1 MFWKKEAVNCMENQY
16 FTQKEREEARKWAED
31 SSWVVRKC
39 YDEDEEYMECVRDI
53 MENPVFQSMDL
64 FMQHGDTTCKV
75 HCIKVSYLS
84 YCICRRFGWDYVEA
98 ARAGLLHDLF
108 LYDWHTHAKET
119 GEHFHGFTHPRK
131 ALENA
136 EKYFDLTD
144 REKDMI
150 LRHMWP
156 LTPIPPKSREG
167 MAIIYADKFC
177 GLAETAGRFKRWV
190 LYGLRMGHTA

>member
-1 MFWKKEAVNCMENQY
+1 MREEY
-16 FTQKEREEARKWAED
+16 FTREEKEKVVRWAKD
-31 SSWVVRKC
+31 SSWVSQERF
-39 YDEDEEYMECVRDI
+39 DEDEEYMACVRDI
-53 MENPVFQSMDL
+53 MENPVFQSMDS
-64 FMQHGDTTCKV
+64 FMQHGDTTCKE

-84 YCICRRFGWDYVEA
+84 YCICRRRGWDYVKA

-131 ALENA
+131 ALRNA

-144 REKDMI
+144 KEKDMI

-167 MAIIYADKFC
+167 LAIIYADKLC
-177 GLAETAGRFKRWV
+177 GLVETVGRVKRWV
-190 LYGLRMGHTA
+190 LYSLRSGKAA